1 MGIFSAKNL
10 SRGVTLQ
17 GELPCGKT
25 ILSRTFKIAG
35 PSVVESVFGCL
46 IGMVDTMM
54 VGSLGSAAIAAIG
67 LTGQP
72 SMLVRAVFI
81 AMNIAVSAIVAHR
94 KGQDDANGARR
105 VLSQALTL
113 AIVLGLILSGLA
125 VVFADPILRFAGSQ
139 ADTHSQAVLYFRMVM
154 SAFIFSNIT
163 LTINAAQRGAGNTKI
178 TMTTNL
184 TANIVNVVLNY
195 LLIGGNFGF
204 PKLGIAGA
212 ALATMI
218 GTFVGCCMSIASILK
233 PDGFLYMPGSFKL
246 KFERDTMKTILN
258 IGSSSLVEQAF
269 LRVGFMASALVVAN
283 LGTRNF
289 AAHQICMN
297 LISLSFTF
305 GDGLNAASVS
315 LTGQSL
321 GMKRRDL
328 ARIYMRTIQRIGFIA
343 AVVLCVV
350 FTFVGRYIFML
361 FTKET
366 PVIDTCM
373 SILPLITTIVFF
385 QIPQVIYGGALRGAG
400 DTKYVAVA
408 SIIGI
413 ALVRPTVSWF
423 LSYPIGLGLIGAWLG
438 IYIDQIVR
446 MSLLYLRIRGDKWM
460 YHKV

>member
-1 MGIFSAKNL
+1 MGLFSVKSL
-10 SRGVTLQ
+10 SHGVALQ
-17 GELPCGKT
+17 GDLPEGKA
-25 ILSRTFKIAG
+25 ILKRTFKIAG
-35 PSVVESVFGCL
+35 PSVLESVFGCL
-46 IGMVDTMM
+46 IGMIDTMM
-54 VGSLGSAAIAAIG
+54 VGSLGSSAIAAIG

-94 KGQDDANGARR
+94 KGQQDENGARR

-113 AIVLGLILSGLA
+113 AISLGLLLSGLA
-125 VVFADPILRFAGSQ
+125 VAFADPVLKFAGSQ
-139 ADTHSQAVLYFRMVM
+139 ADTHNQAVTYFRMVM
-154 SAFIFSNIT
+154 SAFIFSNVT

-178 TMTTNL
+178 TMTTNI
-184 TANIVNVVLNY
+184 TANLVNVVLNY

-283 LGTRNF
+283 LGTTNF

-328 ARIYMRTIQRIGFIA
+328 ARIYMRTIQRIGIVA
-343 AVVLCVV
+343 AIVLCIV
-350 FTFVGRYIFML
+350 FTLVGRYIFML

-366 PVIDTCM
+366 PVIATCM
-373 SILPLITTIVFF
+373 TILPLITTIVFF
-385 QIPQVIYGGALRGAG
+385 QIPQVIFGGALRGAG

-413 ALVRPTVSWF
+413 ALVRPTVSWV
-423 LSYPIGLGLIGAWLG
+423 LSYPLQLGLVGAWLG

-446 MSLLYLRIRGDKWM
+446 MILLYFRIRGDKWM